1 MGIKNFTVTTQR
13 VKDKADG
20 LIGYAN
26 YLNNEKA
33 PSHKNT
39 KILNIGNNF
48 DDFLKNTIINT
59 MNFDKENKKGGRKV
73 ESYAQSFNFIL
84 PPEVPNPTHEQ
95 WKLIYKDLVL
105 KAKNTLDIKGE
116 TSKFAMSC
124 YANIHDQ
131 TNPHLNLLI
140 PRIYDKDRLHKL
152 DQKNLLGEL
161 KKEFNKSVLKHCD
174 IDFKS
179 YKPNQQNVGKRRK
192 KWQYEQQQSIKAK
205 EELTE
210 ERLLLAQDKLDMADL
225 IGQHQQVQ
233 ERAEMA
239 QSKALEA
246 TKQEIQAKADADR
259 AKHEAEHKISLL
271 TEMKKLFNDFKSSLS
286 GWINSIKSKDELLEE
301 INRND
306 TISAVE
312 MMQNHHEYDAD
323 VEEIVFTAIE
333 QAEIETEKPDISK
346 QVRRSRNRK
355 LTPY

>member
-48 DDFLKNTIINT
+48 DFFLKNTIINT
-59 MNFDKENKKGGRKV
+59 MNFDNANKKGGRKV

-84 PPEVPNPTHEQ
+84 PPEVQNPTHDQ
-95 WKLIYKDLVL
+95 WKLIYKDLVS

-116 TSKFAMSC
+116 TSKFAVSC

-131 TNPHLNLLI
+131 ANPHLNLLI
-140 PRIYDKDRLHKL
+140 PRIYNKERLHKL

-161 KKEFNKSVLKHCD
+161 KKEFNRSVMQHCN

-192 KWQYEQQQSIKAK
+192 KWQLEQEQSIKAK
-205 EELTE
+205 EELTN
-210 ERLLLAQDKLDMADL
+210 ERLLLAQETLASS
-225 IGQHQQVQ
+225 QV
-233 ERAEMA
+233 RDDAEMA
-239 QSKALEA
+239 QIKAQEA
-246 TKQEIQAKADADR
+246 TDVARKAKADAER
-259 AKHEAEHKISLL
+259 AMKDAEQKISLL
-271 TEMKKLFNDFKSSLS
+271 AEMKNLYNEFKGSLFE
-286 GWINSIKSKDELLEE
+286 WIDSIRQKDVILEE
-301 INRND
+301 FARNEVID
-306 TISAVE
+306 TVE
-312 MMQNHHEYDAD
+312 KIQSHNEYDYD
-323 VEEIVFTAIE
+323 VEETVFTAIE
-333 QAEIETEKPDISK
+333 YAEIETEKPDISK
-346 QVRRSRNRK
+346 QVSRSRKRK

>member
-13 VKDKADG
+13 VKEKADG

-39 KILNIGNNF
+39 KILNIGNNL

-59 MNFDKENKKGGRKV
+59 MNFDNENKKGGRKV

-84 PPEVPNPTHEQ
+84 PPDVPNPTHDQ

-161 KKEFNKSVLKHCD
+161 KKEFNKSVLKHCN

-225 IGQHQQVQ
+225 IDQHQ
-233 ERAEMA
+233 
-239 QSKALEA
+239 
-246 TKQEIQAKADADR
+246 
-259 AKHEAEHKISLL
+259 
-271 TEMKKLFNDFKSSLS
+271 
-286 GWINSIKSKDELLEE
+286 
-301 INRND
+301 
-306 TISAVE
+306 
-312 MMQNHHEYDAD
+312 
-323 VEEIVFTAIE
+323 
-333 QAEIETEKPDISK
+333 
-346 QVRRSRNRK
+346 
-355 LTPY
+355 